1 MFKLNHYTGLFKK
14 NEPISLRNILLR
26 KSNTKLQPS
35 HKYSTH
41 NQLLFPVLQ
50 VFNVATTCSTGNIKA
65 IREFL
70 PDSWSSWTFSFTQT
84 PTLLKLSK
92 PPSNVFRRG
101 RINVESPSKSTLHRD
116 NRICFRE
123 LENAER
129 LLLRT
134 RHSEGKQTTERCRG
148 NDATTAPL

>member
-1 MFKLNHYTGLFKK
+1 M
-14 NEPISLRNILLR
+14 
-26 KSNTKLQPS
+26 
-35 HKYSTH
+35 
-41 NQLLFPVLQ
+41 
-50 VFNVATTCSTGNIKA
+50 
-65 IREFL
+65 
-70 PDSWSSWTFSFTQT
+70 PDSGLRDHKLTASSICGLPRAPLKRSTDSHHLWSSWTFSFTQT

-92 PPSNVFRRG
+92 PPSNVLRRG

-123 LENAER
+123 LKNAER

-148 NDATTAPL
+148 NDATTAPPVTAIRNLENSSFKWSLTHSMTMLENWSNTSWNRFILFE